1 METQNNIM
9 NIYDDFPVEINE
21 NSSTKDLLDY
31 MMLVLVRSIDT
42 NKAFKGGYLLS
53 KILSG
58 ESRLTKDKDFS
69 IMNKEYYEPIKE
81 VLISI
86 GEVFKIKGIV
96 TDYKVKE
103 EIKEFSSGGIKYYK
117 DGKEVL
123 GIDIGLH
130 DILYGTQNYDLEF
143 GSVQGFSVERMLA
156 DKLVAIL
163 SKKRFRRTKDLYDFY
178 ILVNHFNVD
187 YNSLVYCINNRA
199 GFNPELWE
207 NIPFKEEIL
216 VEYKKAWDKL
226 VLTSSATGRP
236 LNKPSFND
244 CISTYYSIALF
255 IKSGN
260 VANYWNADEKRWC

>member
-42 NKAFKGGYLLS
+42 NEAFKGGYLLS

-58 ESRLTKDKDFS
+58 ESRLTKDIDFS

-103 EIKEFSSGGIKYYK
+103 EIKEGWEGSIRYRYRITRYFIWNAKLRLRVRFSSRVFCREDVI
-117 DGKEVL
+117 
-123 GIDIGLH
+123 
-130 DILYGTQNYDLEF
+130 
-143 GSVQGFSVERMLA
+143 
-156 DKLVAIL
+156 
-163 SKKRFRRTKDLYDFY
+163 
-178 ILVNHFNVD
+178 
-187 YNSLVYCINNRA
+187 
-199 GFNPELWE
+199 
-207 NIPFKEEIL
+207 
-216 VEYKKAWDKL
+216 
-226 VLTSSATGRP
+226 
-236 LNKPSFND
+236 
-244 CISTYYSIALF
+244 
-255 IKSGN
+255 
-260 VANYWNADEKRWC
+260 